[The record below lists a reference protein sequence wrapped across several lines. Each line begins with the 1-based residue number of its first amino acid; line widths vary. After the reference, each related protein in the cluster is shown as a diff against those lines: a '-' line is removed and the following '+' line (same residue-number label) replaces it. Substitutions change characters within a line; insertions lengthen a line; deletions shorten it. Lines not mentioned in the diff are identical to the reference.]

1 VSIVW
6 GMWAQM
12 KKRTD
17 NDPAAQN
24 SGDTLLYLGERQT

>member
-1 VSIVW
+1 
-6 GMWAQM
+6 M

-24 SGDTLLYLGERQT
+24 SGDTLLHLGERQT